1 MIGIRTLGCWNEE
14 GKVQTN
20 PLSFGGKTVV
30 TTFGIVAIQI
40 KRTYIKSCLGV
51 GCHFGSM
58 HCRRH
63 RQGKQFANFGVA
75 KSLVLLRDT
84 PN

>member
-30 TTFGIVAIQI
+30 TTFGIVANQI
-40 KRTYIKSCLGV
+40 KRTYIKILFMSGMSFWLDALQTASPRKTIC
-51 GCHFGSM
+51 
-58 HCRRH
+58 
-63 RQGKQFANFGVA
+63 QFWG
-75 KSLVLLRDT
+75 R
-84 PN
+84 